1 MRIEKS
7 NSYEEGLAAL
17 AERVEEKMRQLL
29 GDSLEESL
37 FTQKE
42 KKQRSL
48 LKAELRTYLYLSGT
62 GNREAKIQ
70 VKGMIRDILTEE
82 EKITKEQMDRF
93 FPFHTPSEL
102 CAMHQFQLLLFKEEQ
117 IEGADGFSTLLQKA
131 GWAVKENRISSEE
144 VKGIYLSWL
153 PRFDFLEKLEFL
165 TQLIYSMLYGLGS
178 IDSLLEQR
186 VDGISGGV
194 SSGGEKETSIWV
206 QWMGRSIHLACLKFG
221 SKEELIR
228 VCRRICRFEQAAQFT
243 SEKGYL
249 VCELADGSRV
259 VVTRPPFSESWSFF
273 VRKFDTIEKREL
285 EYLIRGENA
294 QLPIGMLQGLI
305 AAQTTLAVTGEQGSG
320 KTTLLVALIGCIS
333 PELNL
338 RIQEMNFEMHIRKY
352 YPDRNCLTFRETAS
366 VSTQQGLDLQKKT
379 DGSVNILSEVATHE
393 AGSYMIQM
401 GMTASLFT
409 MFTHHATTTENLIY
423 ALRNSLLICGQ
434 FGREEAATQQV
445 TEVIQFDI
453 HLVKDRSGKRYIER
467 ITEICPSVKKDGC
480 FIVRDIIYWN
490 SELEKYQLVKSLS
503 EQQLNRIKKN
513 MTKEE
518 WIKWQNWYGE
528 QKNETGNF
536 MQAVY
541 SF

>member
-1 MRIEKS
+1 MKIEKPT
-7 NSYEEGLAAL
+7 YEEGLAAL
-17 AERVEEKMRQLL
+17 AERVDRKIRRLL

-42 KKQRSL
+42 KEQRNL
-48 LKAELRTYLYLSGT
+48 LKEELRNNLYQSGT
-62 GNREAKIQ
+62 GNQESKIQ

-82 EKITKEQMDRF
+82 EQVTRERMDQF
-93 FPFHTPSEL
+93 FPFHSPGEL

-117 IEGADGFSTLLQKA
+117 TAGADGFSKLLCKA
-131 GWAVKENRISSEE
+131 GWAAEQNRISCEE
-144 VKGIYLSWL
+144 VGMIYLSWL

-165 TQLIYSMLYGLGS
+165 TQLVYSMLYGLGCV
-178 IDSLLEQR
+178 DSLLEQH
-186 VDGISGGV
+186 VDGVSGGV
-194 SSGGEKETSIWV
+194 SSGGKEEASVWV

-221 SKEELIR
+221 TKEELMR
-228 VCRRICRFEQAAQFT
+228 VCRRICRFEQSSQFT

-285 EYLIRGENA
+285 DCLIQGENA
-294 QLPIGMLQGLI
+294 QLPIGILQGLVT
-305 AAQTTLAVTGEQGSG
+305 ARTTLAVTGEQGSG

-352 YPDRNCLTFRETAS
+352 YPDRNCLTFRETAG

-434 FGREEAATQQV
+434 FGREEAAAQQV
-445 TEVIQFDI
+445 TEVISFDV
-453 HLVKDRSGKRYIER
+453 HLVKDRNGRRYIER
-467 ITEICPSVKKDGC
+467 ITEICPSAYKDGC
-480 FIVRDIIYWN
+480 FQVQNIICWN
-490 SELEKYQLVKSLS
+490 QETERYQLVNPISK
-503 EQQLNRIKKN
+503 QQMDRIKQT

-518 WIKWQNWYGE
+518 WITWQKWYGA
-528 QKNETGNF
+528 QKKEGTEDF
-536 MQAVY
+536 MQAA
-541 SF
+541 F

>member
-1 MRIEKS
+1 MGTEKTT
-7 NSYEEGLAAL
+7 YEEELTAL
-17 AERVEEKMRQLL
+17 AERVEEKIRRLL

-37 FTQKE
+37 FTKKE
-42 KKQRSL
+42 KERRNL
-48 LKAELRTYLYLSGT
+48 LKAELRENLFQSGT
-62 GNREAKIQ
+62 GNRKAKIQ

-82 EKITKEQMDRF
+82 EKVTKERMDRF
-93 FPFHTPSEL
+93 FPFHAPSEL
-102 CAMHQFQLLLFKEEQ
+102 CAMHQFQLLLFKEELT
-117 IEGADGFSTLLQKA
+117 EGADGFSTLLRKA
-131 GWAVKENRISSEE
+131 EWAVSENRIRCEE
-144 VKGIYLSWL
+144 VRGIYLSWL
-153 PRFDFLEKLEFL
+153 PRFNFLEKLEFL
-165 TQLIYSMLYGLGS
+165 TQLIYSMLYGLGAV
-178 IDSLLEQR
+178 DALLEQHM
-186 VDGISGGV
+186 DGVSGGV
-194 SSGGEKETSIWV
+194 SSGGEDEASIWV
-206 QWMGRSIHLACLKFG
+206 QWRGRSIHLACLKFG

-285 EYLIRGENA
+285 SYLIQGENA
-294 QLPIGMLQGLI
+294 QLPIGILEGLVS
-305 AAQTTLAVTGEQGSG
+305 ARTTLAVSGEQGSG

-352 YPDRNCLTFRETAS
+352 YPDRNCLTFRETAG

-434 FGREEAATQQV
+434 FGREEAAAQQV
-445 TEVIQFDI
+445 TEVIQFDV
-453 HLVKDRSGKRYIER
+453 HLVKDRNGRRYIER
-467 ITEICPSVKKDGC
+467 ITEICPSELKDGN
-480 FIVRDIIYWN
+480 FTVQDIIRWN
-490 SELEKYQLVKSLS
+490 SEEETYQLVQKISK
-503 EQQLNRIKKN
+503 QQIRRIREN

-518 WIKWQNWYGE
+518 WLKWQKWYGVQE
-528 QKNETGNF
+528 SKMEDF
-536 MQAVY
+536 MEAV
-541 SF
+541 F

>member
-1 MRIEKS
+1 MQEEKR
-7 NSYEEGLAAL
+7 SYEEGLVAL
-17 AERVEEKMRQLL
+17 AERVEEKIRRLL

-42 KKQRSL
+42 KQQRMV
-48 LKAELRTYLYLSGT
+48 LKAELRNHLYQSGT
-62 GNREAKIQ
+62 GNQKAKIQ
-70 VKGMIRDILTEE
+70 VKEMIRDILTEE
-82 EKITKEQMDRF
+82 EKVTKERMDRF

-102 CAMHQFQLLLFKEEQ
+102 SAMHQFQLLLFKEEQ
-117 IEGADGFSTLLQKA
+117 TEGADGFSVLLQKT
-131 GWAVKENRISSEE
+131 GWAAEENRISCEE
-144 VKGIYLSWL
+144 VRGIYLSWL

-165 TQLIYSMLYGLGS
+165 TQLVYSMLYGLGS
-178 IDSLLEQR
+178 VDSLLEQH
-186 VDGISGGV
+186 VDGVSGGV
-194 SSGGEKETSIWV
+194 SSGGEEEASIWV
-206 QWMGRSIHLACLKFG
+206 QWMGRSIHLSCLKFG

-228 VCRRICRFEQAAQFT
+228 VCRRICRFEQSAQFT

-273 VRKFDTIEKREL
+273 VRKFDTIQNREL

-294 QLPIGMLQGLI
+294 QLPIGILKGLI
-305 AAQTTLAVTGEQGSG
+305 TARTTLAVTGEQGSG

-333 PELNL
+333 SELNL

-352 YPDRNCLTFRETAS
+352 YPDRNCLTFRETAG

-409 MFTHHATTTENLIY
+409 MFTHHATTTQNLIY

-434 FGREEAATQQV
+434 FGREEAAAQQV

-453 HLVKDRSGKRYIER
+453 HLVKDRNGRRYIER
-467 ITEICPSVKKDGC
+467 ITEICPSAKKDGH
-480 FIVRDIIYWN
+480 FMVQDILYWD
-490 SELEKYQLVKSLS
+490 SKQECYRFGSRIS
-503 EQQLNRIKKN
+503 EQQLERIQQN
-513 MTKEE
+513 MTEKE
-518 WIKWQNWYGE
+518 WIKWQKWYGE
-528 QKNETGNF
+528 QESNMQNF
-536 MQAVY
+536 I
-541 SF
+541 

>member
-1 MRIEKS
+1 MRIEKLT
-7 NSYEEGLAAL
+7 YEEGLVAL
-17 AERVEEKMRQLL
+17 AERVEEKIRRLL

-42 KKQRSL
+42 KEQRNF
-48 LKAELRTYLYLSGT
+48 LKADLRNNLFQSGT
-62 GNREAKIQ
+62 GNQKAKMQ

-82 EKITKEQMDRF
+82 EKVTKERMDRF

-117 IEGADGFSTLLQKA
+117 IEGADGFSTLLRKA
-131 GWAVKENRISSEE
+131 EWAVNENRISCEE
-144 VKGIYLSWL
+144 VRGIYLSWL

-165 TQLIYSMLYGLGS
+165 TQLVYSMLYGLGS
-178 IDSLLEQR
+178 VDSLLEQHI
-186 VDGISGGV
+186 DGISGGV
-194 SSGGEKETSIWV
+194 SSGGEEEANIWV
-206 QWMGRSIHLACLKFG
+206 QWMGRSIHLSCLKFG

-285 EYLIRGENA
+285 PYLIRGENA
-294 QLPIGMLQGLI
+294 QLPIGILEGLV
-305 AAQTTLAVTGEQGSG
+305 AGRTTLAVTGEQGSG

-333 PELNL
+333 SELNL

-352 YPDRNCLTFRETAS
+352 YPDRNCLTFRETAG

-434 FGREEAATQQV
+434 FGREEAAAQQV
-445 TEVIQFDI
+445 TEVIQFDV
-453 HLVKDRSGKRYIER
+453 HLVKDRSGRRYIER
-467 ITEICPSVKKDGC
+467 ITEICPSDRKDGH
-480 FIVRDIIYWN
+480 FVVQDIIFWN
-490 SELEKYQLVKSLS
+490 TEAEAYQFVHKIS
-503 EQQLNRIKKN
+503 EQQMNRIRKN

-518 WIKWQNWYGE
+518 WIEWQKWYGE
-528 QKNETGNF
+528 QESKTGDS
-536 MQAVY
+536 MQAV
-541 SF
+541 F

>member
-1 MRIEKS
+1 MKS
-7 NSYEEGLAAL
+7 ERSTYEETLVAL
-17 AERVEEKMRQLL
+17 AERVDEKIRKLL

-37 FTQKE
+37 LSAKE
-42 KKQRSL
+42 KDRREK
-48 LKAELRTYLYLSGT
+48 LKANLRRNLYRSGT
-62 GNREAKIQ
+62 GDQEAKLQ

-82 EKITKEQMDRF
+82 VKVTKEQMDDY
-93 FPFHTPSEL
+93 FPFHNPHKL
-102 CAMHQFQLLLFKEEQ
+102 CAMHQFQLLLFQEEQ
-117 IEGADGFSTLLQKA
+117 MSGADAFSVLLEKT
-131 GWAVKENRISSEE
+131 GWCQKENQISSEE
-144 VKGIYLSWL
+144 VKEIYFLWR

-165 TQLIYSMLYGLGS
+165 TQLIYGMLYGLGNV
-178 IDSLLEQR
+178 DSLIEQHL
-186 VDGISGGV
+186 DGVSGGV
-194 SSGGEKETSIWV
+194 NNGGREEASIWV
-206 QWMGRSIHLACLKFG
+206 QWKGRSIHLACMKFG
-221 SKEELIR
+221 TKEELMR

-285 EYLIRGENA
+285 SYLITGENA
-294 QLPIGMLQGLI
+294 KLPIRLLEELI
-305 AAQTTLAVTGEQGSG
+305 LARTTLAVTGEQGSG

-379 DGSVNILSEVATHE
+379 DGSVNIISEVATHE

-423 ALRNSLLICGQ
+423 SLRNSLLICGQ
-434 FGREEAATQQV
+434 FSREEAATQQV
-445 TEVIQFDI
+445 TEVIQFDV
-453 HLVKDRSGKRYIER
+453 HLVKARNGRRYIER
-467 ITEICPSVKKDGC
+467 ITEICPSKLKDGH
-480 FIVRDIIYWN
+480 FTLQDIVRWN
-490 SELEKYQLVKSLS
+490 PETETYQFVNGISKR
-503 EQQLNRIKKN
+503 QQNRIQEN

-518 WIKWQNWYGE
+518 WGKWQEWYGK
-528 QKNETGNF
+528 QADNIGNF
-536 MQAVY
+536 MQVVLQ
-541 SF
+541 

>member
-1 MRIEKS
+1 MKTERKS
-7 NSYEEGLAAL
+7 YQEELIAL
-17 AERVEEKMRQLL
+17 SERVDRKIRKLL
-29 GDSLEESL
+29 GNSLEESL

-42 KKQRSL
+42 KEQRAI
-48 LKAELRTYLYLSGT
+48 LKAELRNYLYQSGT
-62 GNREAKIQ
+62 GNREAKVR

-82 EKITKEQMDRF
+82 EQVTREQIDRV
-93 FPFHTPSEL
+93 FPFQMPGKL

-117 IEGADGFSTLLQKA
+117 TQGADGFSALLEKA
-131 GWAVKENRISSEE
+131 EWAVQENRICSEE
-144 VKGIYLSWL
+144 VTGIYLSWL
-153 PRFDFLEKLEFL
+153 PRFNFLEKLEFL

-178 IDSLLEQR
+178 VDSLLEQH
-186 VDGISGGV
+186 VDGVSGGV
-194 SSGGEKETSIWV
+194 SSGGEEEASIWV
-206 QWMGRSIHLACLKFG
+206 QWRGRSIHLACLKFG
-221 SKEELIR
+221 TKEELIR

-285 EYLIRGENA
+285 GYLIQGKNA
-294 QLPIGMLQGLI
+294 QLPIVLLQGLI
-305 AAQTTLAVTGEQGSG
+305 TARTTLAVTGEQGSG

-333 PELNL
+333 SELNL
-338 RIQEMNFEMHIRKY
+338 RIQEMNFEMHIRNY
-352 YPDRNCLTFRETAS
+352 YPDRNCLTFRETAG

-434 FGREEAATQQV
+434 FGREEAAAQQV
-445 TEVIQFDI
+445 TEVIAFDV
-453 HLVKDRSGKRYIER
+453 HLVKDRSGRRYIER
-467 ITEICPSVKKDGC
+467 ITEICPSEKKDGC
-480 FIVRDIIYWN
+480 FTVQNIVCWN
-490 SELEKYQLVKSLS
+490 QEEEMYQLVCPISV
-503 EQQLNRIKKN
+503 QQMERIRQN

-518 WIKWQNWYGE
+518 WGKWQEWYE
-528 QKNETGNF
+528 IQ
-536 MQAVY
+536 
-541 SF
+541 

>member
-1 MRIEKS
+1 MQIEKS
-7 NSYEEGLAAL
+7 VYEETLAAL
-17 AERVEEKMRQLL
+17 AERVDEKIRKLL

-37 FTQKE
+37 FTLEE
-42 KKQRSL
+42 KKQRAL
-48 LKAELRTYLYLSGT
+48 RKAELRTNLYQSGT
-62 GNREAKIQ
+62 GNQRAKIQ
-70 VKGMIRDILTEE
+70 VKQIICDILTEE
-82 EKITKEQMDRF
+82 EKITRERIDCY
-93 FPFHTPSEL
+93 FPFDYPNKL

-117 IEGADGFSTLLQKA
+117 TAGADGFSELLNKT
-131 GWAVKENRISSEE
+131 GWGIKENRITDEE
-144 VKGIYLSWL
+144 VRGIYLSWL
-153 PRFDFLEKLEFL
+153 PRFEFLDRLEFL

-178 IDSLLEQR
+178 VDSLLEQH
-186 VDGISGGV
+186 VDGVSGGV
-194 SSGGEKETSIWV
+194 SSGGVDEASIWV
-206 QWMGRSIHLACLKFG
+206 QWMGRSIHLACMKFG
-221 SKEELIR
+221 TREELIR

-285 EYLIRGENA
+285 NCLICGTNA
-294 QLPIGMLQGLI
+294 QLPIGILKGLVS
-305 AAQTTLAVTGEQGSG
+305 ARTTLAVTGEQGSG

-352 YPDRNCLTFRETAS
+352 YPDRNCLTFRETAG

-379 DGSVNILSEVATHE
+379 DGAVNILSEVATHE

-423 ALRNSLLICGQ
+423 ALRNSLLLCGQ
-434 FGREEAATQQV
+434 FSREEAAAQQV
-445 TEVIQFDI
+445 TEVIQFDV
-453 HLVKDRSGKRYIER
+453 HLVKDRNGRRYIER
-467 ITEICPSVKKDGC
+467 ITEICPSVLKDGC
-480 FIVRDIIYWN
+480 FELRNIVCWN
-490 SELEKYQLVKSLS
+490 QETEAYELSDRIS
-503 EQQLNRIKKN
+503 EQQLSRIRKN

-518 WIKWQNWYGE
+518 WGKWQEWYGAQE
-528 QKNETGNF
+528 ESITGDLL
-536 MQAVY
+536 QAA
-541 SF
+541 F

>member
-1 MRIEKS
+1 MRIEKPT
-7 NSYEEGLAAL
+7 YQEGLIAL
-17 AERVEEKMRQLL
+17 SERVDRKIRQLL
-29 GDSLEESL
+29 GNSLEESL

-42 KKQRSL
+42 KEQRAV
-48 LKAELRTYLYLSGT
+48 LKAELRTYLYQSGT
-62 GNREAKIQ
+62 GNKEAKIR

-82 EKITKEQMDRF
+82 EQVTKEQMDRF

-117 IEGADGFSTLLQKA
+117 RKGADGFSALLEKA
-131 GWAVKENRISSEE
+131 EWAVQQNRISSEE

-178 IDSLLEQR
+178 VDSLLEQH
-186 VDGISGGV
+186 VDGVSGGV
-194 SSGGEKETSIWV
+194 SSGGEEEASIWV
-206 QWMGRSIHLACLKFG
+206 QWRGRSIHLACLKFG
-221 SKEELIR
+221 SKEELTR
-228 VCRRICRFEQAAQFT
+228 VCRRICRFEQSAQFT

-285 EYLIRGENA
+285 NYLIQGKNA
-294 QLPIGMLQGLI
+294 QLPIGILQGLVT
-305 AAQTTLAVTGEQGSG
+305 ARTTLAVTGEQGSG

-333 PELNL
+333 SELNL
-338 RIQEMNFEMHIRKY
+338 RIQEMNFEMHIRNY
-352 YPDRNCLTFRETAS
+352 YPDRNCLTFRETAK

-434 FGREEAATQQV
+434 FGREEAAAQQV
-445 TEVIQFDI
+445 TEVISFDV
-453 HLVKDRSGKRYIER
+453 HLVKDRNGRRYIER
-467 ITEICPSVKKDGC
+467 ITEICPSKQKDGC
-480 FIVRDIIYWN
+480 FTVQNIICWN
-490 SELEKYQLVKSLS
+490 QEMETYQLVHPISA
-503 EQQLNRIKKN
+503 QQIERFQQN

-518 WIKWQNWYGE
+518 WREWQEWYGTQ
-528 QKNETGNF
+528 QKQAEDF
-536 MQAVY
+536 IQAVY
-541 SF
+541 

>member
-1 MRIEKS
+1 MGIKIKMS
-7 NSYEEGLAAL
+7 LYEETLTAL
-17 AERVEEKMRQLL
+17 VERVDEKIRKLL

-42 KKQRSL
+42 KERRGF
-48 LKAELRTYLYLSGT
+48 LKAELRKNLYQSGT
-62 GNREAKIQ
+62 GNQSAKLQ
-70 VKGMIRDILTEE
+70 VKQMIRDILTEE
-82 EKITKEQMDRF
+82 GDMTKEHINRY
-93 FPFHTPSEL
+93 FPFDRPDEL
-102 CAMHQFQLLLFKEEQ
+102 CSTHQFQLLLFKEEQ
-117 IEGADGFSTLLQKA
+117 QEGADGFSSLLHKA
-131 GWAVKENRISSEE
+131 EWCMRENRITSEE
-144 VKGIYLSWL
+144 VREIYLSWL
-153 PRFDFLEKLEFL
+153 PRFGFLEKLEFL
-165 TQLIYSMLYGLGS
+165 TQLVYSMLYGLGNV
-178 IDSLLEQR
+178 DSLLEQH

-194 SSGGEKETSIWV
+194 SSGGEEETSIWV
-206 QWMGRSIHLACLKFG
+206 QWTGRSIHLACMKFG
-221 SKEELIR
+221 TKEELIR

-285 EYLIRGENA
+285 DYLIRGKNA
-294 QLPIGMLQGLI
+294 QLPIGILKGLI
-305 AAQTTLAVTGEQGSG
+305 SARTTLAVTGEQGSG

-352 YPDRNCLTFRETAS
+352 YPDRNCITFRETAG

-393 AGSYMIQM
+393 AGSYMVQM

-423 ALRNSLLICGQ
+423 ALRNSLMICGQ
-434 FGREEAATQQV
+434 FSREEAATQQV
-445 TEVIQFDI
+445 TDVIQFDI
-453 HLVKDRSGKRYIER
+453 HLVKDRNGRRYIER
-467 ITEICPSVKKDGC
+467 ITEICPSTLKDGR
-480 FIVRDIIYWN
+480 FELRNIVCWN
-490 SELEKYQLVKSLS
+490 QDAKAYELYDNISK
-503 EQQLNRIKKN
+503 QQIKRIRQN

-518 WIKWQNWYGE
+518 WEEWQGWYGE
-528 QKNETGNF
+528 QTENIIGGSV
-536 MQAVY
+536 QAA
-541 SF
+541 F

>member
-1 MRIEKS
+1 MQTAKLV
-7 NSYEEGLAAL
+7 YEETLVAL
-17 AERVEEKMRQLL
+17 AERVDEKIRKLL

-42 KKQRSL
+42 KEQRNL
-48 LKAELRTYLYLSGT
+48 RKAELRSNLYQSGT
-62 GNREAKIQ
+62 GNQSAKLQ
-70 VKGMIRDILTEE
+70 VKEIIREILSE
-82 EKITKEQMDRF
+82 EKNMTREQINDY
-93 FPFHTPSEL
+93 FPFDQPDIL

-117 IEGADGFSTLLQKA
+117 TEGANGFSVLLNKT
-131 GWAVKENRISSEE
+131 GWGKKENRITSEE
-144 VKGIYLSWL
+144 VRRIYLSWL
-153 PRFDFLEKLEFL
+153 PRFDFLERLEFL

-178 IDSLLEQR
+178 VDSLLEQH
-186 VDGISGGV
+186 VDGVSGGV
-194 SSGGEKETSIWV
+194 SSGGEEETSIWV
-206 QWMGRSIHLACLKFG
+206 QWMGRTIHLVCMKFG
-221 SKEELIR
+221 TREELIR

-285 EYLIRGENA
+285 NYLIVGNNA
-294 QLPIGMLQGLI
+294 QLPIKILKGLVS
-305 AAQTTLAVTGEQGSG
+305 ARTTLAITGEQGSG

-338 RIQEMNFEMHIRKY
+338 RIQEMNFEMHVRKY
-352 YPDRNCLTFRETAS
+352 YPDRNCITFRETAG

-379 DGSVNILSEVATHE
+379 DGAVNILSEVATHE

-409 MFTHHATTTENLIY
+409 MFTHHATTAENLIY

-434 FGREEAATQQV
+434 FGREEAAQQQV
-445 TEVIQFDI
+445 TEVIQFDV
-453 HLVKDRSGKRYIER
+453 HLVKDRSGRRYIER
-467 ITEICPSVKKDGC
+467 ITEICPSVRKDGC
-480 FIVRDIIYWN
+480 FELRNIVYWN
-490 SELEKYQLVKSLS
+490 QEKEAYELSDSISK
-503 EQQLNRIKKN
+503 QQLSRIRQN

-518 WIKWQNWYGE
+518 WREWQEWYGTQE
-528 QKNETGNF
+528 ESRTGSF
-536 MQAVY
+536 IQEVY
-541 SF
+541 

>member
-1 MRIEKS
+1 MRTERLT
-7 NSYEEGLAAL
+7 YEEGLLAL
-17 AERVEEKMRQLL
+17 AERVEEKIRRLL

-37 FTQKE
+37 FTQREKE
-42 KKQRSL
+42 QRNL
-48 LKAELRTYLYLSGT
+48 LKAELRNNLFLSGT
-62 GNREAKIQ
+62 GNQEAKMQ

-82 EKITKEQMDRF
+82 EKVTKERMDRF
-93 FPFHTPSEL
+93 FPFHAPSEL

-117 IEGADGFSTLLQKA
+117 TEGADGFSALLRKA
-131 GWAVKENRISSEE
+131 EWAVEENRISGEE
-144 VKGIYLSWL
+144 VRGIYLSWL

-178 IDSLLEQR
+178 VDSLLEQHI
-186 VDGISGGV
+186 DGISGGV
-194 SSGGEKETSIWV
+194 SSGGEEEASIWV
-206 QWMGRSIHLACLKFG
+206 QWMGRSIHLSCLKFG

-285 EYLIRGENA
+285 PYLIRGENA
-294 QLPIGMLQGLI
+294 QLPIGILEGLV
-305 AAQTTLAVTGEQGSG
+305 AARTTLAVTGEQGSG

-333 PELNL
+333 SELNL

-352 YPDRNCLTFRETAS
+352 YPDRNCLTFRETAG

-434 FGREEAATQQV
+434 FGREEAAAQQV
-445 TEVIQFDI
+445 TEVIQFDV
-453 HLVKDRSGKRYIER
+453 HLVKDRSGRRYIER
-467 ITEICPSVKKDGC
+467 ITEICPSALKDGN
-480 FIVRDIIYWN
+480 FVVQDILCWN
-490 SELEKYQLVKSLS
+490 PKTEAYQLVHTIS
-503 EQQLNRIKKN
+503 EQQLCRIRKN

-518 WIKWQNWYGE
+518 WITWQKWYGE
-528 QKNETGNF
+528 QESEMGNF
-536 MQAVY
+536 MQEA
-541 SF
+541 F